1 MTAEQLKNSIL
12 QMAVQGK
19 LVPQDPNDEP
29 ASELIKR
36 IREEKEK
43 LIKEGKIKKEK
54 NPSYIFRGEDNIPYE
69 KVGNNE
75 PVSIADEVPFEIPE
89 SWEWVRLKSLGAPV
103 DDAFADGPFG
113 SNLKK
118 EHYTEEHEVRLIQL
132 SNIGDEGWK
141 DANTKYTTYKHAKT
155 LSRSMVK
162 PGCIVIAKMMP
173 AGRAII
179 VPDLETD
186 YILSSDAVKFIPN
199 ERLDAE
205 YLLFAI
211 NSPGFRNQ
219 VVAEAH
225 GVTRVRT
232 SLGKLQTY
240 YLPIPPLKEQKRIVH
255 QIKNIYPLIK
265 KYESGESKRLELDSL
280 FPDLLKKSILQ
291 EAVMGRLVPQD
302 PSDEPASVLLDKIR
316 AEKQH
321 LIAEEKLK
329 KDKHESIIYRRDN
342 SHYEKIGNLETC
354 IDDEIPFEIPD
365 SWEWVRFYN
374 IVSFENGDRSKK
386 YPVESDYVTEGIPFF
401 GAKDMS
407 DKYMSY
413 NDVRFISE
421 AKFEEL
427 GNGKLQD
434 GDMIC
439 LLRGSVGKTRIFKA
453 SSQYST
459 GFICAQMMIIRC
471 INLGLLEYL
480 YTVIL
485 SPYFTQLVESKITG
499 TAVRQLPAKEVA
511 NLLIPVPPI
520 EEQERIIQAI
530 NKINSHI
537 YSL

>member
-36 IREEKEK
+36 IREEKER

-69 KVGNNE
+69 KVGKNE
-75 PVSIADEVPFEIPE
+75 PVSIAGEVPFKIPE
-89 SWEWVRLKSLGAPV
+89 SWEWCRLKSIGAPV

-240 YLPIPPLKEQKRIVH
+240 YLPIPPLKEQKKIVQ

-291 EAVMGRLVPQD
+291 EAVMGKLVPQD
-302 PSDEPASVLLDKIR
+302 PNDEPASVLLEKIR
-316 AEKQH
+316 AEKQR
-321 LIAEEKLK
+321 LIAEGKLK

-342 SHYEKIGNLETC
+342 SHYEKLDGIERC

-365 SWEWVRFYN
+365 SWEWERFGN
-374 IVSFENGDRSKK
+374 IMINRDSDRIPLSVSERSKLDKIYDYYGASGVIDKVDNYLFDKKLLLIGEDGANLLNRSTPIAFIATGK
-386 YPVESDYVTEGIPFF
+386 YWVNNHAHVLDAP
-401 GAKDMS
+401 
-407 DKYMSY
+407 
-413 NDVRFISE
+413 
-421 AKFEEL
+421 
-427 GNGKLQD
+427 D
-434 GDMIC
+434 G
-439 LLRGSVGKTRIFKA
+439 
-453 SSQYST
+453 
-459 GFICAQMMIIRC
+459 
-471 INLGLLEYL
+471 INLEYISL
-480 YTVIL
+480 FINSISLAKYV
-485 SPYFTQLVESKITG
+485 TG
-499 TAVRQLPAKEVA
+499 TAQPKMNQANMNSILVA
-511 NLLIPVPPI
+511 VPPTQ
-520 EEQERIIQAI
+520 EQERIISEVASVLTVC
-530 NKINSHI
+530 NN
-537 YSL
+537 L